1 MHVNVND
8 SLLSYVNLSF
18 FMIYHNNDET
28 EKFHVLYF
36 LYQLYVFSSL
46 QFLGEGLGNPNK
58 FSELLETSEPERT
71 FKKKVADNT
80 LYSRAISN

>member
-1 MHVNVND
+1 MMKRKKSC
-8 SLLSYVNLSF
+8 SLL
-18 FMIYHNNDET
+18 
-28 EKFHVLYF
+28 

-46 QFLGEGLGNPNK
+46 QFLGEDLGNPNK

>member
-1 MHVNVND
+1 M
-8 SLLSYVNLSF
+8 
-18 FMIYHNNDET
+18 MYHNNDET
-28 EKFHVLYF
+28 EKNHVLYF

-46 QFLGEGLGNPNK
+46 KFLGEGLGNPNK

>member
-1 MHVNVND
+1 MM
-8 SLLSYVNLSF
+8 S
-18 FMIYHNNDET
+18 HNNDET
-28 EKFHVLYF
+28 EKNHVLYF
-36 LYQLYVFSSL
+36 LYQLYVSSL
-46 QFLGEGLGNPNK
+46 QFLGEDLGNPNK

>member
-1 MHVNVND
+1 
-8 SLLSYVNLSF
+8 
-18 FMIYHNNDET
+18 MIYHNNDET
-28 EKFHVLYF
+28 EKNHVLYF
-36 LYQLYVFSSL
+36 LYQLYVSSL